1 MNSGR
6 PYLKN
11 SLINHLLWPF
21 RNLPENYVVLDTETT
36 GLFDE
41 SGAPGIVTIGIVEVS
56 NGKAVKANEYAVRP
70 HRQMTNE
77 ASQINGI
84 GDQQAQSFPTFTSQW
99 PNIRANLSDHLVVI
113 HNAIFDWPLLIE
125 HVMRYGVNE
134 PSILGVF
141 CSQRA
146 AQPWAQA
153 MGLKCSDRGPSLDTL
168 TEATGVHN
176 FRSELDGIHSASKD
190 AKQTAEVVEALRR
203 FKQSE
208 EESHCLS

>member
-1 MNSGR
+1 MNSDR
-6 PYLKN
+6 PNLKN
-11 SLINHLLWPF
+11 SLLNHLLWPF

-41 SGAPGIVTIGIVEVS
+41 DGAPGIVAIGIVEVS
-56 NGKAVKANEYAVRP
+56 NGKSVTANEYAVKP

-84 GDQQAQSFPTFTSQW
+84 SDQQAKSFPTFTSQW
-99 PNIRANLSDHLVVI
+99 PEIRADLAGRLVVI

-125 HVMRYGVNE
+125 HLVRYGVDK

-146 AQPWAQA
+146 AQPWAKA

-168 TEATGVHN
+168 TEAMGVNN
-176 FRSELDGIHSASKD
+176 FRSELDGIHSASMD

-203 FKQSE
+203 YQ
-208 EESHCLS
+208 

>member
-1 MNSGR
+1 MNSDR
-6 PYLKN
+6 PNLQN
-11 SLINHLLWPF
+11 SLLNHLLWPF

-41 SGAPGIVTIGIVEVS
+41 DGAPGIVTIGVVEVS
-56 NGKAVKANEYAVRP
+56 NGKSVKANEYAVRP

-84 GDQQAQSFPTFTSQW
+84 SDQQAQSFPTFTSKW
-99 PNIRANLSDHLVVI
+99 PEIRADLTGRLVVI

-125 HVMRYGVNE
+125 HVVRYGVDE

-146 AQPWAQA
+146 AQPWAKA

-168 TEATGVHN
+168 TEAMGVN
-176 FRSELDGIHSASKD
+176 SFRSELDGIHSASMD

-203 FKQSE
+203 YQ
-208 EESHCLS
+208 